1 MQVSQGYSN
10 DAQSPI
16 LSPCSHSSS
25 PRPPS
30 QASALSPRSTAP
42 TAAWTMAAPTSR
54 PPHLNPQ
61 RVDSRGVAL
70 CLVSAFG
77 FGCMAIFAKDAYKQ
91 HLGIT
96 ALLALRFAL
105 AAAIFWTIAH
115 LRGTIALPPRRTL
128 LAGLG
133 LGAFGYAAQSGL
145 FFGAVRRMDASTT
158 SLLLYTYPAMVFIPP
173 RALPREHADRRRLA
187 ALALAIAGTAL
198 VLLGGGSGSFESVGV
213 VMAIT
218 AAVAYSTYI
227 LVADTVVGR
236 IDPFFLSALVTTGAA
251 ATFWLVGAVHGGLDL
266 TLPARGWLD
275 IVGIVLVSTI
285 LPVSTFLLGLH
296 RVGPSTAS
304 IVSCFEPVVTVSLA
318 MALYGERLALGQF
331 AGGGLVLA
339 AVILLQA
346 KVRRDE
352 PAPAPA
358 RSSPARPFARELA

>member
-1 MQVSQGYSN
+1 
-10 DAQSPI
+10 
-16 LSPCSHSSS
+16 
-25 PRPPS
+25 
-30 QASALSPRSTAP
+30 
-42 TAAWTMAAPTSR
+42 
-54 PPHLNPQ
+54 
-61 RVDSRGVAL
+61 VAL

-96 ALLALRFAL
+96 NLLALRFAL
-105 AAAIFWTIAH
+105 AAVIFWTIAH
-115 LRGTIALPPRRTL
+115 LRGALSLPHRRTL

-158 SLLLYTYPAMVFIPP
+158 SLLLFTYPAMGFIA
-173 RALPREHADRRRLA
+173 ALARRREHADRRRLI

-198 VLLGGGSGSFESVGV
+198 VLLGGGSGSFETVGV

-227 LVADTVVGR
+227 LVADTVVGK
-236 IDPFFLSALVTTGAA
+236 IDPFLLGALVTTGGAT
-251 ATFWLVGAVHGGLDL
+251 TFWLAGAVHGGLDL
-266 TLPARGWLD
+266 TLPAHGWLD
-275 IVGIVLVSTI
+275 IAGIVLVSTI
-285 LPVSTFLLGLH
+285 LPVSTFLLGLE

-304 IVSCFEPVVTVSLA
+304 ILSCFEPVVTVSLA
-318 MALYGERLALGQF
+318 MALYGERLAAGQF
-331 AGGGLVLA
+331 AGGALVLA

-352 PAPAPA
+352 PAPEAT